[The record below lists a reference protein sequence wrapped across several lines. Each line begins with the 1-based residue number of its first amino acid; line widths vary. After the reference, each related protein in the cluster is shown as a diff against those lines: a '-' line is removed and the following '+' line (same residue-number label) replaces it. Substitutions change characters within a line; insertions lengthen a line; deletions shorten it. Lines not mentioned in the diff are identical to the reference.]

1 MQPDEHAARTSCHE
15 THRMFYAARLN
26 ALSIRWFKLFA
37 IAVIAPHG
45 RAERLVDRSPLS
57 G

>member
-1 MQPDEHAARTSCHE
+1 
-15 THRMFYAARLN
+15 MFYAARLN
-26 ALSIRWFKLFA
+26 ALSIRWFKLFT